1 MGGDL
6 PTTVQDNLIV
16 IQSLYNTPHTCHITS
31 HTHMY
36 NHKIK
41 HDTKAA
47 KKSNMIKFNDIKC
60 PVPLSSP
67 TTLSDNGGNIVGTGV
82 IGVDFIT
89 SVELLIL
96 LGGKVVDVGTTMVGE
111 EAVMYK
117 AMSHRTTQ
125 RYS

>member
-1 MGGDL
+1 
-6 PTTVQDNLIV
+6 
-16 IQSLYNTPHTCHITS
+16 
-31 HTHMY
+31 MY